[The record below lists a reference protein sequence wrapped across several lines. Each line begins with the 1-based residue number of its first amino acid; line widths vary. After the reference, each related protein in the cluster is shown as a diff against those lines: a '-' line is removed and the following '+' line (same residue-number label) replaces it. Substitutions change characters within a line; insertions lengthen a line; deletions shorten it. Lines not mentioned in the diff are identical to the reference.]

1 MGVTK
6 RQFIRAA
13 VGLGV
18 AGGFSGVAA
27 VQYAFNWEPD
37 HVVAETRTIRVTS
50 LPSAFDG
57 LKIALLSD
65 FHLYPFTTKE
75 TIQKAI
81 GIANEFQ
88 PDIALLAGDFVY
100 GSADSIFD
108 LRPVLTE
115 LNPKKGIFAV
125 MGNHDHRQGVVEIA
139 GALSRGGIEVLNN
152 RGVTIQIGADSIY
165 LAGIDSASQG
175 NPMPAA
181 AFENRKRDQTSIV
194 LVHEPDIIDEL
205 VHEVPVDLQLSGH
218 SHGGQVRLPLLGALM
233 LPDWGQIY
241 SLGLYQVGR
250 AQIYTTRGV
259 GKIGVPI
266 RVNCPPEVTCIT
278 LRS

>member
-1 MGVTK
+1 MDVTK

-18 AGGFSGVAA
+18 AGGVSGLAA

-37 HVVAETRTIRVTS
+37 HVVAEMRTIHIAS
-50 LPSAFDG
+50 LPSAFEG

-75 TIQKAI
+75 VIQKAI
-81 GIANEFQ
+81 GIANTFQ
-88 PDIALLAGDFVY
+88 PDIALLGGDFVY
-100 GSADSIFD
+100 GSVDSIFD
-108 LRPVLTE
+108 LRPLLTE

-125 MGNHDHRQGVVEIA
+125 MGNHDHRQGVVTIA
-139 GALSRGGIEVLNN
+139 EELTRGGVEVLNN

-165 LAGIDSASQG
+165 FAGIDSASQG
-175 NPMPAA
+175 DPKPVV

-205 VHEVPVDLQLSGH
+205 VKEVPVDLQLSGH
-218 SHGGQVRLPLLGALM
+218 SHGGQVRLPLVGALM
-233 LPDWGQIY
+233 LPDLGQIY
-241 SLGLYQVGR
+241 SLGLYQVGQ

-259 GKIGVPI
+259 GMIGLPI